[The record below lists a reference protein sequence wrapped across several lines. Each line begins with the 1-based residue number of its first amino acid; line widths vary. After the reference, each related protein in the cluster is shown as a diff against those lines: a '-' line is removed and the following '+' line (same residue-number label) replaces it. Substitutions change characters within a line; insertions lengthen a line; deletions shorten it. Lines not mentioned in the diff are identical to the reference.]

1 MSVGSVGEPVRA
13 TPCPAPA
20 PAAALDPTL
29 EALLAYAGVVR
40 DDRVVVVHDPR
51 VPVEPAL
58 LDALVAAVRT
68 RGARVGVVE
77 SPPFAPR
84 TEDVPASL
92 AAALADADVAFDLAD
107 HESFV
112 HTTTGRRR
120 VREGTLRFV
129 GATLHALTDLT
140 APFARFP
147 LERLFARA
155 RAAATRLAPG
165 GPARLT
171 TPQGTDLA
179 FDVRPGSVLGMPGG
193 ANPEPMRRGRGDF
206 GLFPAGAIGTSP
218 VGARGVVVVDGL
230 VGVRGALAE
239 PLRLEVEDGHVR
251 RVSGGPEA
259 RWLAARLASHPDA
272 GFLGKLIVGLH
283 PHAPLEEGL
292 AELDRRKARLSR
304 REGVVLLGLGDA
316 RGVGGTVAAP
326 WHGDAVVLGPVDL
339 TVGDRPLFR
348 AGTLQALPE
357 TASLTPPPVGP
368 HRPRLV
374 AAAGELAVFAVD
386 ARGPMPHAHR
396 NPESDEVWLV
406 LDGGAVRAEVEGH
419 ALPLFPRV
427 LALVPRGTSHVA
439 HGGPSGATLLVVER
453 LPSVARSRPADVTTP
468 AETPRTVD
476 LAPWFAA
483 YTPPWSRGART
494 VLTAEGFV
502 VEVHARPEG
511 MLRPDATTTAPEV
524 WLVLRGAIGLEE
536 GEAAPS
542 VHAAA
547 GHALSVPAGL
557 ACRVVSTARDT
568 VALRFR
574 PA

>member
-20 PAAALDPTL
+20 TPALDPTL

-40 DDRVVVVHDPR
+40 DDRVVVVHDRR

-58 LDALVAAVRT
+58 IDALVAAVRA
-68 RGARVGVVE
+68 RGAHVRVVE

-84 TEDVPASL
+84 TEDVPVPL

-112 HTTTGRRR
+112 HTATGRRL

-129 GATLHALTDLT
+129 AATLHTVADLAT
-140 APFARFP
+140 PFARCP
-147 LERLFARA
+147 LDRLFARA
-155 RAAATRLAPG
+155 RAAAARVAPG
-165 GPARLT
+165 GAARLT

-193 ANPEPMRRGRGDF
+193 ATPAPMRRGRGDF

-218 VGARGVVVVDGL
+218 VGARGVIVLDGL

-239 PLRLEVEDGHVR
+239 PIRLEVEAGRVR
-251 RVSGGPEA
+251 RVDGGPEA
-259 RWLAARLASHPDA
+259 RWLAARLAAHPDA
-272 GFLGKLIVGLH
+272 GFVGKLIAGLH
-283 PHAPLEEGL
+283 PNAPLEEGL

-304 REGVVLLGLGDA
+304 REGVVLVGLGDT
-316 RGVGGTVAAP
+316 RGVGGDVAAP
-326 WHGDAVVLGPVDL
+326 WHGDGVLLGPVEL

-348 AGTLQALPE
+348 AGALQALPE
-357 TASLTPPPVGP
+357 TAPLAPPPVGP

-374 AAAGELAVFAVD
+374 ATAGELAVFAVD
-386 ARGPMPHAHR
+386 ARGPMPHVHR

-406 LDGGAVRAEVEGH
+406 LDGGEVRAEVEGVGVPVPPH
-419 ALPLFPRV
+419 V
-427 LALVPRGTSHVA
+427 LALVPRGAAHVA
-439 HGGPSGATLLVVER
+439 HGGPSGATMLVVEC
-453 LPSVARSRPADVTTP
+453 LPAAARSRPADAAGP
-468 AETPRTVD
+468 AAAPRTVD

-494 VLTAEGFV
+494 ALTAEGFV

-511 MLRPDATTTAPEV
+511 MLRPDATTPTPEV
-524 WLVLRGAIGLEE
+524 WLVLRGALGLEE
-536 GEAAPS
+536 GDAAPS

-557 ACRVVSTARDT
+557 ACRVVSTAPDT
-568 VALRFR
+568 VALRVR
-574 PA
+574 PT